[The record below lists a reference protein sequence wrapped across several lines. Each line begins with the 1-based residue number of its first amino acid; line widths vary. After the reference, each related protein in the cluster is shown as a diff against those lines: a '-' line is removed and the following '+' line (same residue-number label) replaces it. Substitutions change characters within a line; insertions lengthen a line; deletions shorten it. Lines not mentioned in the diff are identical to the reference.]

1 MWRVPAC
8 LVVVFLVSGP
18 DDGLARRVHLSEEQ
32 HFQLVRIHTVLVKAV
47 MLTDKGRV
55 ESEAFRTLV
64 AKRFEA
70 FGFETVT
77 DPALPHDVVV
87 HMVCEER
94 KRTVG
99 TTRAG
104 SDAELDRVP
113 DRLWQGPA
121 CRLRYHLNGEDLGW
135 KTEVHP
141 SPDELDASPSE
152 PGVPFERSSRFTCL
166 FQAVERSEFPILAM
180 ADWGQT
186 DRLTDLLLKPET
198 GPGRARLILNQLAN
212 FSDLHILPVLLTI
225 IQRRPV
231 PLEAVEALGASGDEA
246 VPHLAMLF
254 EDRRHDPMIRA
265 AAAKGLGRLG
275 GSTGNPSA
283 MNPLADYLAEAVA
296 TIQVPDDIDFPVLT
310 AVVWALG
317 QGHSD
322 RVLQLLGR
330 LQETIW
336 MYHETSPGMEALREA
351 AAVVSRYLEHVQL

>member
-8 LVVVFLVSGP
+8 LVVVLLVSGP
-18 DDGLARRVHLSEEQ
+18 EDGLARRVHLSEEQ
-32 HFQLVRIHTVLVKAV
+32 HSQLVRIHTILVKTV
-47 MLTDKGRV
+47 MLTDRGTV
-55 ESEAFRTLV
+55 ESEALGMLV
-64 AKRFEA
+64 AKRFEG
-70 FGFETVT
+70 FGFVAVT

-104 SDAELDRVP
+104 GDAELDRMP

-121 CRLRYHLNGEDLGW
+121 CQFRYRLNGEDLGW

-141 SPDELDASPSE
+141 SPDDLNASSPE

-166 FQAVERSEFPILAM
+166 LQAVEWSEFPILAM
-180 ADWGQT
+180 ADWGQA
-186 DRLTDLLLKPET
+186 DRLKDLLLKPET
-198 GPGRARLILNQLAN
+198 GPDRARLILKQLAN
-212 FSDLHILPVLLTI
+212 FSDLHILPVLLTLL
-225 IQRRPV
+225 QRRPI
-231 PLEAVEALGASGDEA
+231 PLEAVEALAAAGDEA
-246 VPHLAMLF
+246 VPHLAGLF
-254 EDRRHDPMIRA
+254 ENRRHDPIIRA

-275 GSTGNPSA
+275 GSTGDPSA
-283 MNPLADYLAEAVA
+283 MNPLADYLDDAVA
-296 TIQVPDDIDFPVLT
+296 AIHVPDDIEFPVLT
-310 AVVWALG
+310 AVVWSLG

-330 LQETIW
+330 LQEKIW
-336 MYHETSPGMEALREA
+336 MYRETSPDMEALREA